1 MTTFESKTT
10 SRPGTSLGVTLRP
23 PPAPSVAQPESL
35 MKAVQAA
42 VLATDEEALQR
53 VARADAGVAYQPR
66 TLLALLTYCYAREI
80 YGSEAV
86 EDVMCRDVTFRQL
99 CRDEFPDARLI
110 RRFRREN
117 QEALRGCLTSAL
129 RFMAMKKMEAGI
141 VTSVKDAHLI
151 EEANRRII
159 MAMFI
164 DNMELDSD

>member
-10 SRPGTSLGVTLRP
+10 LRPGTSLGVTLRP
-23 PPAPSVAQPESL
+23 PPVPPVAQPETL
-35 MKAVQAA
+35 MKAVQSA
-42 VLATDEEALQR
+42 VLATDEESLQR

-80 YGSEAV
+80 YGSAAV
-86 EDVMCRDVTFRQL
+86 EDVMRRDVSFREL
-99 CRDEFPDARLI
+99 CHNEFPDARLI

-117 QEALRGCLTSAL
+117 REALQRCLTDAL
-129 RFMAMKKMEAGI
+129 HFLAMKKMEAGI
-141 VTSVKDAHLI
+141 VTSVKYTHLV
-151 EEANRRII
+151 EEANRRTI

>member
-1 MTTFESKTT
+1 MTTFESKTNL
-10 SRPGTSLGVTLRP
+10 RPGTSLGVTLRP
-23 PPAPSVAQPESL
+23 PTAPPVTQPETL
-35 MKAVQAA
+35 MKTVQAA
-42 VLATDEEALQR
+42 VLETDQESLRR
-53 VARADAGVAYQPR
+53 VARPDAGVAYQPR

-86 EDVMCRDVTFRQL
+86 EDVMRRDLSFRQL
-99 CRDEFPDARLI
+99 CHNEFPDARLI

-117 QEALRGCLTSAL
+117 REALRSCLISAL
-129 RFMAMKKMEAGI
+129 RFMAMKKLEAGV
-141 VTSVKDAHLI
+141 VTGVKEAHLI

>member
-10 SRPGTSLGVTLRP
+10 LRTGLGVTLRP
-23 PPAPSVAQPESL
+23 PLTPLVAQPETL

-42 VLATDEEALQR
+42 VLATDEESLQR
-53 VARADAGVAYQPR
+53 IARADAGVAYQPR
-66 TLLALLTYCYAREI
+66 TLLALLAYCYAREI

-86 EDVMCRDVTFRQL
+86 EDVMRRDSDFRQL
-99 CRDEFPDARLI
+99 CRNEFPDARLI

-129 RFMAMKKMEAGI
+129 RFMAMKKLEEGI
-141 VTSVKDAHLI
+141 VTGVKDAHLV

-164 DNMELDSD
+164 

>member
-10 SRPGTSLGVTLRP
+10 PRTGLGVALRP
-23 PPAPSVAQPESL
+23 APPMPPVGQPQSL

-42 VLATDEEALQR
+42 VLATDAESLQA
-53 VARADAGVAYQPR
+53 VARPDAGVAYQPR

-86 EDVMCRDVTFRQL
+86 EDVMRRDLEFRQL
-99 CRDEFPDARLI
+99 CHNEFPGARLI

-117 QEALRGCLTSAL
+117 REALRGCLISAL
-129 RFMAMKKMEAGI
+129 RFMAMKKLEQGI
-141 VTSVKDAHLI
+141 VTGVKEAHLS